1 MLVASFIMGRDV
13 HAEAIVTKAKDTD
26 VPLGDRAVE
35 AVKSIVREYY
45 DESMLS
51 EVVYSENE
59 GGLSTTPVVRGNAIK
74 GKITVGKYF
83 IEHIDAFARRVLQV
97 GHELQHVQ
105 QQRDGMGGQRDQ
117 DKREF
122 LAHSWGA
129 LEPAKTGTGH
139 LPDAQRRDM
148 IDAALGYFNCL
159 GGDDQREYAAKKAE
173 LLRQRDGVNGTRGNE
188 STQPPTQCRRGNS

>member
-1 MLVASFIMGRDV
+1 MGRDV
-13 HAEAIVTKAKDTD
+13 HAEAIVTKAKDTH

-51 EVVYSENE
+51 DVVYDENE
-59 GGLSTTPVVRGNAIK
+59 GGLSTTPVGRGTDIK

-105 QQRDGMGGQRDQ
+105 QQRDGMGGNRSQ

-129 LEPAKTGTGH
+129 LEPAKSGTGH

-148 IDAALGYFNCL
+148 MRARSVLRLSISRGTSCPSAFDFAARMNNSAVSSRDFN
-159 GGDDQREYAAKKAE
+159 RAARGPPHSALKKE
-173 LLRQRDGVNGTRGNE
+173 
-188 STQPPTQCRRGNS
+188 

>member
-1 MLVASFIMGRDV
+1 MGRDV
-13 HAEAIVTKAKDTD
+13 HADAIVTKAKDTH

-51 EVVYSENE
+51 EVVYDENE
-59 GGLSTTPVVRGNAIK
+59 GGLSTTPVGRGSDIK

-105 QQRDGMGGQRDQ
+105 QQRDGMGGQRSQ
-117 DKREF
+117 DKTRILGILMGRARAREDWNRSSSRCTTPRYDRCSARV
-122 LAHSWGA
+122 LQ
-129 LEPAKTGTGH
+129 
-139 LPDAQRRDM
+139 LPRR
-148 IDAALGYFNCL
+148 
-159 GGDDQREYAAKKAE
+159 R
-173 LLRQRDGVNGTRGNE
+173 
-188 STQPPTQCRRGNS
+188 

>member
-1 MLVASFIMGRDV
+1 MGRDV
-13 HAEAIVTKAKDTD
+13 HADAIVRKAQDSS

-51 EVVYSENE
+51 DVVYVENE
-59 GGLSTTPVVRGNAIK
+59 GGLSTTPVGKGSDVK

-105 QQRDGMGGQRDQ
+105 QQRDGMGGHKNQ

-122 LAHSWGA
+122 LAHSGER
-129 LEPAKTGTGH
+129 LS
-139 LPDAQRRDM
+139 QRRL
-148 IDAALGYFNCL
+148 AAVIFPMCN
-159 GGDDQREYAAKKAE
+159 AE
-173 LLRQRDGVNGTRGNE
+173 I
-188 STQPPTQCRRGNS
+188 

>member
-1 MLVASFIMGRDV
+1 MGRDV
-13 HAEAIVTKAKDTD
+13 HADGIVSSAKDTH
-26 VPLGDRAVE
+26 VPLGDRAVA

-51 EVVYSENE
+51 EVVYNENE
-59 GGLSTTPVVRGNAIK
+59 GGLSTTPVGRGSDIK

-105 QQRDGMGGQRDQ
+105 QQRDGMGGNRNQ

-129 LEPAKTGTGH
+129 LEPAKSGTGH

-148 IDAALGYFNCL
+148 IDTALGYYNCL
-159 GGDDQREYAAKKAE
+159 GGEDQSGFAEKKAE
-173 LLRQRDGVNGTRGNE
+173 LLRRREDVNGTRGNS
-188 STQPPTQCRRGNS
+188 STQPPTQCRRAN

>member
-51 EVVYSENE
+51 DVVYDENE
-59 GGLSTTPVVRGNAIK
+59 GGLSTTPVGRGNAIK

-105 QQRDGMGGQRDQ
+105 QERDGLRRHRNQ

-129 LEPAKTGTGH
+129 LEPEKTGTGL
-139 LPDAQRRDM
+139 LPDAQRREM

-159 GGDDQREYAAKKAE
+159 GEDEKNGFAERKAE
-173 LLRQRDGVNGTRGNE
+173 LLRQREGVNGTRGNA
-188 STQPPTQCRRGNS
+188 STQPPTQCRRVN

>member
-1 MLVASFIMGRDV
+1 MGRDV
-13 HAEAIVTKAKDTD
+13 HADAIVTKAKDTH

-51 EVVYSENE
+51 EVVYDEDE
-59 GGLSTTPVVRGNAIK
+59 GGLSTKPVGRGSDIK

-105 QQRDGMGGQRDQ
+105 QQRDGMGGHRSQ

-129 LEPAKTGTGH
+129 LEPAKSGTGH

-148 IDAALGYFNCL
+148 IDGALGYFYCL
-159 GGDDQREYAAKKAE
+159 GEDEKIGFADKKAE
-173 LLRQRDGVNGTRGNE
+173 LLRQRQGVNGTRGNE
-188 STQPPTQCRRGNS
+188 STQPPTQCRRVEPVQGH

>member
-1 MLVASFIMGRDV
+1 MGRDV
-13 HAEAIVTKAKDTD
+13 HADAIVRKAQDSS
-26 VPLGDRAVE
+26 VPLGDRALE

-51 EVVYSENE
+51 DVVYNENE
-59 GGLSTTPVVRGNAIK
+59 GGLSTKPVGRGSDIK

-105 QQRDGMGGQRDQ
+105 QERDGLRRHRNQ

-129 LEPAKTGTGH
+129 LEPEKTGTGL
-139 LPDAQRRDM
+139 LPDAQRREM

-159 GGDDQREYAAKKAE
+159 GEDDQSEFADKKAE
-173 LLRQRDGVNGTRGNE
+173 LLRRREDVNGTRGNA
-188 STQPPTQCRRGNS
+188 STQPPTVCRRVN

>member
-1 MLVASFIMGRDV
+1 MGRDV
-13 HAEAIVTKAKDTD
+13 HAEAIVSKAKDTHI
-26 VPLGDRAVE
+26 PLGERAVE

-51 EVVYSENE
+51 DVVYDENE
-59 GGLSTTPVVRGNAIK
+59 GGLSTAPVGRGTDIK

-105 QQRDGMGGQRDQ
+105 QQRDGMGGHGKV

-129 LEPAKTGTGH
+129 LEAAKTGTGH

-148 IDAALGYFNCL
+148 IDAALGYFYCL
-159 GGDDQREYAAKKAE
+159 GRDDQSGFVEKKAE
-173 LLRQRDGVNGTRGNE
+173 LLKRREDVNGTRGNS
-188 STQPPTQCRRGNS
+188 STQPPTQCRRGN

>member
-1 MLVASFIMGRDV
+1 MGRDV
-13 HAEAIVTKAKDTD
+13 HADAIVTKAKDTH

-51 EVVYSENE
+51 EVVYDEDE
-59 GGLSTTPVVRGNAIK
+59 GGLSTKPVGRGSDIK

-105 QQRDGMGGQRDQ
+105 QQRDGMGGHRSQ

-129 LEPAKTGTGH
+129 LEPAKSGTGH

-148 IDAALGYFNCL
+148 IDGALGYFYCL
-159 GGDDQREYAAKKAE
+159 GEDEKTGFADKKAE
-173 LLRQRDGVNGTRGNE
+173 LLRQRQGVNGTRGNE
-188 STQPPTQCRRGNS
+188 STQPPTQCRRVEPVRGH

>member
-1 MLVASFIMGRDV
+1 MGRDV
-13 HAEAIVTKAKDTD
+13 HADAIVTSAKDSH
-26 VPLGDRAVE
+26 VPLGDRAVA

-51 EVVYSENE
+51 DVVYDENE
-59 GGLSTTPVVRGNAIK
+59 GGLSTTPVGRGSDIK

-105 QQRDGMGGQRDQ
+105 QQRDGMGGPRNK

-129 LEPAKTGTGH
+129 LEPEKNGTGR

-159 GGDDQREYAAKKAE
+159 AEDVRGDLLPKKP
-173 LLRQRDGVNGTRGNE
+173 N
-188 STQPPTQCRRGNS
+188 C

>member
-1 MLVASFIMGRDV
+1 M
-13 HAEAIVTKAKDTD
+13 HADAIVTSAKDSH
-26 VPLGDRAVE
+26 VPLGDRAVA

-45 DESMLS
+45 DESML
-51 EVVYSENE
+51 VYDENE
-59 GGLSTTPVVRGNAIK
+59 GGLSTTPVGRGSGIK

-105 QQRDGMGGQRDQ
+105 QQRDGMGGPRNK

-129 LEPAKTGTGH
+129 LEPEKNGTGR
-139 LPDAQRRDM
+139 LPDAQRRM
-148 IDAALGYFNCL
+148 ARNINGLQRGCSADASG
-159 GGDDQREYAAKKAE
+159 
-173 LLRQRDGVNGTRGNE
+173 
-188 STQPPTQCRRGNS
+188 